1 MPSLVQ
7 FQEATRILYSANI
20 ELCFS
25 VLEVLAVAHELQL
38 GKIGGKK
45 SGNSIKRVVSN
56 IACTLSECRGL

>member
-38 GKIGGKK
+38 GKIGEKK
-45 SGNSIKRVVSN
+45 VETASKELLVI
-56 IACTLSECRGL
+56 